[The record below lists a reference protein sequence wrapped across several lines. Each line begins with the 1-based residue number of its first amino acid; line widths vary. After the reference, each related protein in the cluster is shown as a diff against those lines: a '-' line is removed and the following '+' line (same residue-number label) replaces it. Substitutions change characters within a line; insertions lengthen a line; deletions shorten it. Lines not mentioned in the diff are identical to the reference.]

1 MNNFKI
7 TQKQIKLIFGYVSKE
22 SDIITMLRSFYYGS
36 LSPNLNFTKISPSVY
51 QITAPN
57 GLVMDDLFILKSGK
71 KKIKYSL
78 ISI

>member
-22 SDIITMLRSFYYGS
+22 NDIITMLKRFYFDSQSPFLSFK
-36 LSPNLNFTKISPSVY
+36 KISETIY

-57 GLVMDDLFILKSGK
+57 GVVKNDLFILKSGK

>member
-7 TQKQIKLIFGYVSKE
+7 TQKQIKLVHGYVSKE
-22 SDIITMLRSFYYGS
+22 SDIITMLKRFYFDSQSPLLSF
-36 LSPNLNFTKISPSVY
+36 NKISETIY
-51 QITAPN
+51 QIIAPN
-57 GLVMDDLFILKSGK
+57 GLVKNDLFILKSGK

>member
-7 TQKQIKLIFGYVSKE
+7 TQKQIKLVHGYVSRE
-22 SDIITMLRSFYYGS
+22 NDIITMLKRFYFDSQSPFLSFK
-36 LSPNLNFTKISPSVY
+36 KISETIY

-57 GLVMDDLFILKSGK
+57 GVVKNDLFILKSGK